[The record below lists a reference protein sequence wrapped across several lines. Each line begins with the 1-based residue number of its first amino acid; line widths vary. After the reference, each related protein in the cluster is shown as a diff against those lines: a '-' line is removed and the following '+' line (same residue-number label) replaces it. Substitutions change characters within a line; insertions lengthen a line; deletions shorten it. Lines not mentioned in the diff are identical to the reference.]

1 MKMKNFKLLIYYL
14 TIKYLDL
21 FIYMLLFI
29 IIIGYYM
36 SNNVIY
42 YIQQDPYLTMFQ
54 KRQEIRPLIKYKN
67 ELREDL
73 DSAMDVY
80 SRIS

>member
-1 MKMKNFKLLIYYL
+1 
-14 TIKYLDL
+14 
-21 FIYMLLFI
+21 
-29 IIIGYYM
+29 M